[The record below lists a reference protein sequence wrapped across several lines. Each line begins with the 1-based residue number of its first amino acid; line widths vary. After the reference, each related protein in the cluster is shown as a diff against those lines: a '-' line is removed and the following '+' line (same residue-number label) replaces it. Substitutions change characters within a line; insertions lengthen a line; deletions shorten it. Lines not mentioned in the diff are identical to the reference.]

1 MADGPLWVV
10 LAGVL
15 CLEGVLPLVAPASW
29 KRLISTALLAGAPQL
44 RWLGGFFAACGC
56 ALVLLELPFVL
67 TLAGGLLIVEGLP
80 MLLAPAAWAG
90 LMRSG
95 LALRDGQ
102 LRFIGLLGVGAGV
115 VVALL
120 AGVV

>member
-1 MADGPLWVV
+1 MAGEQLWII

-15 CLEGVLPLVAPASW
+15 CLEGLLPLLAPASW
-29 KRLISTALLAGAPQL
+29 RRLISTALLAGAQRL
-44 RWLGGFFAACGC
+44 RRLGGFFVASGCG
-56 ALVLLELPFVL
+56 LVLLEMPFVL
-67 TLAGGLLIVEGLP
+67 LLLGGLLIVEGLP
-80 MLLAPAAWAG
+80 MLLAPAAWTG
-90 LMRSG
+90 IMRSG